1 MKAHQN
7 LITSRSHSLREQ
19 IAKAVRNGMHN
30 QGMTALELAARS
42 GVTNT
47 YITMVTKGE
56 ANLKLETIAKL
67 EAGLGLSLLSVQE
80 SGEEPFQ
87 I

>member
-1 MKAHQN
+1 MKAHSN
-7 LITSRSHSLREQ
+7 LITSRSQSLRDG

-30 QGMTALELAARS
+30 QDMTALELAERS

-47 YITMVTKGE
+47 YITMVVKGE

-67 EAGLGLSLLSVQE
+67 EAGLGISILTAHPN
-80 SGEEPFQ
+80 GEEPFKL
-87 I
+87 